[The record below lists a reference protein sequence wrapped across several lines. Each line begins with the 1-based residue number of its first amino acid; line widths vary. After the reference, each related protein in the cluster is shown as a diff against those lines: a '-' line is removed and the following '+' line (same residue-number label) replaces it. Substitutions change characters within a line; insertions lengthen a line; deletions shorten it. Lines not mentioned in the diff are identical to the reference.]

1 MVQCCGKH
9 EWRQRMNELRNA
21 LGPRIPVSAK
31 VFGWLLVAAGFYFFY
46 VFTQVPGS
54 FFPGVEIGTYS
65 ERFGLYSTGARV
77 LGSVFG
83 LVIALWLDSAA
94 LLALMLATRI
104 FIEIGDILVGLILNQ
119 GPDANTYALSI
130 TAGIE
135 TVFLII
141 LLRVLIQAG
150 RMS

>member
-1 MVQCCGKH
+1 MK
-9 EWRQRMNELRNA
+9 ELRNA
-21 LGPRIPVSAK
+21 LGPQIPLSAK

-46 VFTQVPGS
+46 VFTQIPGS
-54 FFPGVEIGTYS
+54 FFPGVGIETYS

-77 LGSVFG
+77 LGSVAG
-83 LVIALWLDSAA
+83 LMIALWLDSAA

-119 GPDANTYALSI
+119 ASDANTYALSV

-141 LLRVLIQAG
+141 LLRVLIRAG

>member
-1 MVQCCGKH
+1 MK
-9 EWRQRMNELRNA
+9 ELRSA

-31 VFGWLLVAAGFYFFY
+31 IFGWLLVAAGFYFFY

-54 FFPGVEIGTYS
+54 FFPGVAIQTYS
-65 ERFGLYSTGARV
+65 EKFGLYSTGARV
-77 LGSVFG
+77 LGSVAG
-83 LVIALWLDSAA
+83 LAIALWLDSAA

-104 FIEIGDILVGLILNQ
+104 LIEMGDILVGLILNQ
-119 GPDANTYALSI
+119 GPDANTYALAV

-141 LLRVLIQAG
+141 LLRVLLRAG